1 MSAIET
7 SSSNIS
13 VPFTDIAQDNI
24 VQAHN
29 DLRSDIA
36 KGKFRASG
44 RLLPQAANMKEMT
57 WDPELAETAQDYAG
71 TCSRSPSGHPDI
83 GENIYYD
90 HTESSDSLDDL
101 GVRAA
106 KHWARQFEDYRGTS
120 SMVDPASLLNGLA
133 SATQMAWA
141 DAEFVGCGVSKCGK
155 DPAQPNMYIFSVVCH
170 YREPESLFFSRMYAP
185 GKKCSACPCGYTCNT
200 KTGLCVWTLD
210 D

>member
-1 MSAIET
+1 MKFIFSILAILGCASAQ
-7 SSSNIS
+7 
-13 VPFTDIAQDNI
+13 FTDIAQDNI

-44 RLLPQAANMKEMT
+44 RLLPQASNMKEMT

-83 GENIYYD
+83 GENIYFD

-155 DPAQPNMYIFSVVCH
+155 DPAQPNMYIF
-170 YREPESLFFSRMYAP
+170 RWYAIIR
-185 GKKCSACPCGYTCNT
+185 NR
-200 KTGLCVWTLD
+200 
-210 D
+210 